1 MLDPY
6 RLLGLRFQHCLVVY
20 GLSGFVFVL
29 FFISGRFFF
38 VLFVIDFA
46 NDFVL
51 VFGSTFS
58 YFVISIISFGF
69 VGIFRIVNFGVILE
83 KSYADKFHY

>member
-1 MLDPY
+1 MACLDLFLY
-6 RLLGLRFQHCLVVY
+6 CFSYLGA
-20 GLSGFVFVL
+20 
-29 FFISGRFFF
+29 FFF

-58 YFVISIISFGF
+58 YFVFSIISFGF